1 MLDAGGWSQVPLAS
15 GEWLVSSHAC
25 RGIRSRKSMALS
37 VPDSPLATRNS
48 ILARKVTGRWP
59 GRPLIVLL
67 VRRPLPLPIAAC
79 LLLSLGACERFQ
91 RPRTTFNG
99 ETTLAYVKT
108 QLDFGPRVPGTAAA
122 RRTGDWII
130 AQMKQRADTVV
141 VQSWT
146 HVTAKR
152 DSLPLRNILARINP
166 SATQRVLYVTH
177 WDTRPTADED
187 LNLGNK
193 ALPIPGANDGAAGV
207 ALLIGIADALQ
218 KTKPLYGVDLLFVD
232 GEDYGSFDG
241 YNPDSALT
249 VSYDV
254 LIGSTYFA
262 NHLPSP
268 DYRPI
273 FGVLFDMIGDKNLQI
288 YQESNSVAQAPE
300 VVTRVWSTA
309 DDLGYGKYFLDVN
322 KQAMT
327 DDHVPLLRRGL
338 RVIDVGDFDYCL
350 NNEVGCEPGGD
361 NLHHTLQDTFDK
373 VSARSLQVV
382 GDVAVA
388 LVTR

>member
-1 MLDAGGWSQVPLAS
+1 M
-15 GEWLVSSHAC
+15 
-25 RGIRSRKSMALS
+25 
-37 VPDSPLATRNS
+37 
-48 ILARKVTGRWP
+48 
-59 GRPLIVLL
+59 
-67 VRRPLPLPIAAC
+67 RRPLPLPIVAC
-79 LLLSLGACERFQ
+79 LILSLSACERFQ

-99 ETTLAYVKT
+99 EASLAYVKT

-146 HVTAKR
+146 HVTAKG
-152 DSLPLRNILARINP
+152 DSLPLRNIFARINP

-193 ALPIPGANDGAAGV
+193 RLPIPGANDGAAGV
-207 ALLIGIADALQ
+207 ALLMGIADALK

-300 VVTRVWSTA
+300 VVSRVWSTA
-309 DDLGYGKYFLDVN
+309 DDLGYGKYFFDEN

-350 NNEVGCEPGGD
+350 NNEVGCEPGAD

>member
-1 MLDAGGWSQVPLAS
+1 MREASQEHAVAPARDAQVTLC
-15 GEWLVSSHAC
+15 LSS
-25 RGIRSRKSMALS
+25 
-37 VPDSPLATRNS
+37 
-48 ILARKVTGRWP
+48 
-59 GRPLIVLL
+59 RPLIVPI
-67 VRRPLPLPIAAC
+67 VRSLLPLPIVAC
-79 LLLSLGACERFQ
+79 LVLSLSACDRFH
-91 RPRTTFNG
+91 RPQTAFSG
-99 ETTLAYVKT
+99 DGSLAYVKT
-108 QLDFGPRVPGTAAA
+108 QLGFGPRVPASPAA
-122 RRTGDWII
+122 RRAGDWII
-130 AQMKQRADTVV
+130 AQMKLRSDTVV

-146 HVTAKR
+146 HVTAKG

-187 LNLGNK
+187 QILGNK
-193 ALPIPGANDGAAGV
+193 GMPIPGANDGASGV
-207 ALLIGIADALQ
+207 ALLMGVADALK

-241 YNPDSALT
+241 YDPDSALT
-249 VSYDV
+249 KSYDV

-273 FGVLFDMIGDKNLQI
+273 FGVLFDMIGDKYLQI
-288 YQESNSVAQAPE
+288 YQESNSVSAAPE
-300 VVTRVWSTA
+300 VVSRVWSTA
-309 DDLGYGKYFLDVN
+309 DDLGYGKYFLNVN
-322 KQAMT
+322 KGGVT
-327 DDHVPLLRRGL
+327 DDHVPLLKRGL
-338 RVIDVGDFDYCL
+338 RVIDVIDDDYCADGT
-350 NNEVGCEPGGD
+350 VGCEPGPN
-361 NLHHTLQDTFDK
+361 NLHHTLGDTFDR